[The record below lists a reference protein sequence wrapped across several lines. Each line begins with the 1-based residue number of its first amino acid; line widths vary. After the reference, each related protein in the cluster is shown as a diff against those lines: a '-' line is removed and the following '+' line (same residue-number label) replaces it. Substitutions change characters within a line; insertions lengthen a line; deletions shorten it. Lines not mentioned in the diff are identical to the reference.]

1 MNYWMMKFKHYLH
14 LLIQTNVLKT
24 LYLNFYYFKLR
35 DAVKMPILVAKRTQ
49 LETVGGGKNSRS
61 VVYWNVDAWL

>member
-49 LETVGGGKNSRS
+49 LETVGGG
-61 VVYWNVDAWL
+61 